1 MIKRKSIIFWCIM
14 TGTALSCSKPEGDSI
29 ESLSINPS
37 FLTFGAKSGS
47 KEVTVFSSANWQ
59 VSGGEPWCEVSLH
72 TGSDGDVVRFTAS
85 ANGQPEVRTAKFVF
99 TAGSQ
104 SVYFE
109 VRQDANRTL
118 AMLDQLVPLYM
129 EKNNVPAVSLAITY
143 KERLV
148 YLNTF
153 GYQDLDNR
161 VPATNDHIFRIASI
175 TKVLTLVGILKL
187 VEQGKMTV
195 NDKVLGD
202 HGILGFDFGGKG
214 FGSSF
219 ADSRMT
225 DITVDHLIQHKSGWI
240 EPPLDLSKTLDEFI
254 TNAVTNVPLRYAP
267 GTEFQY
273 SNFDYILL
281 WEIIEKVAQQ
291 DYHDFLQQH
300 VFDPIGITQIVKGS
314 DFSSGRLHKEVNY
327 YDNRMNKVDYVWGA
341 GGAVASAHDL
351 AKLLVHID
359 RNQAVYPDILPASL
373 FPPYLLSFGTWIHD
387 GGCPGTTARATR
399 MNDDICFVMLVNTDT
414 SLEDLNL
421 FNFLEN
427 VTEW

>member
-1 MIKRKSIIFWCIM
+1 M
-14 TGTALSCSKPEGDSI
+14 AA
-29 ESLSINPS
+29 LSINPS

-59 VSGGEPWCEVSLH
+59 ISGGEPWCEVSLH
-72 TGSDGDVVRFTAS
+72 AGSDQAVVRFTAS
-85 ANGQPEVRTAKFVF
+85 ANDQPEARTAKFVF

-109 VRQDANRTL
+109 VRQEAGRTL
-118 AMLDQLVPLYM
+118 AMLDHLVPAYM

-187 VEQGKMTV
+187 VEQGKLTV
-195 NDKVLGD
+195 DDKVLGD
-202 HGILGFDFGGKG
+202 HGILGFDFGGQS

-219 ADSRMT
+219 ADSRMI

-291 DYHDFLQQH
+291 C
-300 VFDPIGITQIVKGS
+300 
-314 DFSSGRLHKEVNY
+314 RLPEIKTV
-327 YDNRMNKVDYVWGA
+327 
-341 GGAVASAHDL
+341 
-351 AKLLVHID
+351 
-359 RNQAVYPDILPASL
+359 
-373 FPPYLLSFGTWIHD
+373 
-387 GGCPGTTARATR
+387 
-399 MNDDICFVMLVNTDT
+399 
-414 SLEDLNL
+414 
-421 FNFLEN
+421 
-427 VTEW
+427 